1 MEAYVLPKS
10 LWQRCCLGTI
20 YTRGSTTS
28 EHRTGLVSPELV
40 KQTTKGEVFFV
51 QRSPVEI
58 LSPQITLPEQEE
70 HTAEEQP
77 DEPITNL
84 SQLQVRELIIHYFCS
99 FGWDWCMSKQ
109 IWLTVARIPG
119 LRNIVA
125 DRESRTSRRCTEW
138 CLNRNLFLKSCKK
151 LKFSPDIDLFA
162 SRIITRSSPLCLTV
176 QTQKHWLLMHF
187 TCHDRTTH
195 FMPFRPLRHN
205 KSSPP
210 ENATGEIRRTG
221 TNSQVAHTSVVTHG
235 NEDAHPS
242 ATNTTKGKNN
252 TISPK
257 QPKGGAPTSE
267 QPGPGATPFIRQCL
281 SSRGLSSGADRDH
294 RNILESRY

>member
-1 MEAYVLPKS
+1 
-10 LWQRCCLGTI
+10 
-20 YTRGSTTS
+20 
-28 EHRTGLVSPELV
+28 
-40 KQTTKGEVFFV
+40 
-51 QRSPVEI
+51 
-58 LSPQITLPEQEE
+58 
-70 HTAEEQP
+70 
-77 DEPITNL
+77 
-84 SQLQVRELIIHYFCS
+84 
-99 FGWDWCMSKQ
+99 
-109 IWLTVARIPG
+109 
-119 LRNIVA
+119 
-125 DRESRTSRRCTEW
+125 
-138 CLNRNLFLKSCKK
+138 
-151 LKFSPDIDLFA
+151 
-162 SRIITRSSPLCLTV
+162 
-176 QTQKHWLLMHF
+176 
-187 TCHDRTTH
+187 
-195 FMPFRPLRHN
+195 MPFRPLRHN

-281 SSRGLSSGADRDH
+281 SSRDLSSGADRDH